1 MEALALLIGE
11 LIFVILVPFIALAI
25 ELFGAAISALV
36 VALSGRKHE
45 PGARAGIAKPVAVV
59 LTGLSALV
67 LVAVLAVNVFF
78 FEQAVQ
84 FVFDRVEQRKGIAT
98 SCETIDG
105 SLLTGRVQLGNC
117 DIKRREHPVSTF
129 DLQVAEI
136 NLNLRIASMFGTA
149 QLDSARVSGLA
160 GAVFTDRQAAADQP
174 PRDRPRREFEIDE
187 LVVTDVRVAVTGI
200 NSSGDAFSLP
210 IAVER
215 LDSKPLR
222 SKLLLFDVLFRANAS
237 GSLAGAP
244 FELASSGTAL
254 DRRTEWR
261 ATQVPVASLADVVGG
276 ALGWFSAGFVN
287 VYVEDDRKATDAAS
301 LDLDW
306 QLEFSGLEV
315 TPPPG
320 TGRVARIASVP
331 LTKLI
336 NGYDGSI
343 PLEFGLVLD
352 EDQFA
357 LRYSLT
363 AAGVWLAIKDAVDG
377 AWSRIGFDTSK
388 IAEKTESM
396 REGMRSVIDRVRG
409 SGDEDDDNDDQP

>member
-11 LIFVILVPFIALAI
+11 LVFAILIPFIAMAA
-25 ELFGAAISALV
+25 ELIGAAVSALV
-36 VALSGRKHE
+36 AALSGRKRV
-45 PGARAGIAKPVAVV
+45 PGARGGIAKPVAVA
-59 LTGLSALV
+59 LAGLSALV
-67 LVAVLAVNVFF
+67 LVGVLVVNLFF

-84 FVFDRVEQRKGIAT
+84 FVFDRVEQRKGITT

-105 SLLTGRVQLGNC
+105 SLITGRVQLGNC

-136 NLNLRIASMFGTA
+136 DLDLRIASMFGTA
-149 QLDSARVSGLA
+149 RLDSARVSGLA
-160 GAVFTDRQAAADQP
+160 GAVFTDRRKAADQP

-200 NSSGDAFSLP
+200 NSSGDAFSVP
-210 IAVER
+210 MAMER
-215 LDSKPLR
+215 LDSRPLR
-222 SKLLLFDVLFRANAS
+222 SKLLLFDVLFRSNAS

-244 FELASSGTAL
+244 FELASSGTAEN
-254 DRRTEWR
+254 RRTEWR
-261 ATQVPVASLADVVGG
+261 ATQVPVASLADAVGG
-276 ALGWFSAGFVN
+276 ALGWFSAGFVD
-287 VYVEDDRKATDAAS
+287 VYVEDDWEATEATS

-306 QLEFSGLEV
+306 RLEFSDLQV
-315 TPPPG
+315 SPPPG

-336 NGYDGSI
+336 NSYDGSI
-343 PLEFGLVLD
+343 PLEFGLDLE

-357 LRYSLT
+357 LRYSLS
-363 AAGVWLAIKDAVDG
+363 AAGVWLAIKEAVDG

-396 REGMRSVIDRVRG
+396 REGMRDILDRVRG
-409 SGDEDDDNDDQP
+409 DEEDGSED

>member
-1 MEALALLIGE
+1 
-11 LIFVILVPFIALAI
+11 
-25 ELFGAAISALV
+25 
-36 VALSGRKHE
+36 
-45 PGARAGIAKPVAVV
+45 
-59 LTGLSALV
+59 
-67 LVAVLAVNVFF
+67 
-78 FEQAVQ
+78 
-84 FVFDRVEQRKGIAT
+84 
-98 SCETIDG
+98 
-105 SLLTGRVQLGNC
+105 
-117 DIKRREHPVSTF
+117 PVSTF

-136 NLNLRIASMFGTA
+136 DLDLRITSMFGTA
-149 QLDSARVSGLA
+149 RLESARVTGLA
-160 GAVFTDRQAAADQP
+160 GAVFTDRRSAANQP
-174 PRDRPRREFEIDE
+174 PRDRPRREFEIDD
-187 LVVTDVRVAVTGI
+187 LKVTDVRIAVTGI
-200 NSSGDAFSLP
+200 NASGNPFNVPVAIEQLTS
-210 IAVER
+210 R
-215 LDSKPLR
+215 PLR

-244 FELASSGTAL
+244 FELASSGTNEN
-254 DRRTEWR
+254 RRTEWR
-261 ATQVPVASLADVVGG
+261 ATQVPVARLADVVGG
-276 ALGWFSAGFVN
+276 ALGWFSAGFVD
-287 VYVEDDRKATDAAS
+287 VYVEDDWEATEATS

-343 PLEFGLVLD
+343 PLEFGLVLE

-396 REGMRSVIDRVRG
+396 REGMRSVIDHVRG
-409 SGDEDDDNDDQP
+409 SADEDEDNDDQP

>member
-11 LIFVILVPFIALAI
+11 IVFVVLIPFIALAI
-25 ELFGAAISALV
+25 EIIGAAISALM
-36 VALSGRKHE
+36 AAMSGRKRE
-45 PGARAGIAKPVAVV
+45 PGARGGIAKPVAVA
-59 LTGLSALV
+59 LASLSAVV
-67 LVAVLAVNVFF
+67 LVAVLVVNLFF

-84 FVFDRVEQRKGIAT
+84 FVFDRVEQRKGITT

-105 SLLTGRVQLGNC
+105 SLITGRVQLGDC

-136 NLNLRIASMFGTA
+136 DLDLRIASMFGTA
-149 QLDSARVSGLA
+149 QLDFARVSGLS
-160 GAVFTDRQAAADQP
+160 GAVFTDRRSAANQP
-174 PRDRPRREFEIDE
+174 PRDRPRREFEIHE
-187 LVVTDVRVAVTGI
+187 LAVTDVRIAVTGI
-200 NSSGDAFSLP
+200 NASGNAFSVP
-210 IAVER
+210 VSVAQ

-237 GSLAGAP
+237 GRLAGAP
-244 FELASSGTAL
+244 FELASSATPDG
-254 DRRTEWR
+254 RRTEWR

-276 ALGWFSAGFVN
+276 ALGWFSAGFVD
-287 VYVEDDRKATDAAS
+287 VYVEDDWEATEATS

-306 QLEFSGLEV
+306 RLEFSDLEV

-331 LTKLI
+331 LTRLI

-343 PLEFGLVLD
+343 PLEFGLVL
-352 EDQFA
+352 EENQFA
-357 LRYSLT
+357 LRYSLS
-363 AAGVWLAIKDAVDG
+363 AAGVWLAIKEAVDG

-396 REGMRSVIDRVRG
+396 REGMRDILDRVRG
-409 SGDEDDDNDDQP
+409 DVEDGSED

>member
-11 LIFVILVPFIALAI
+11 LIFVILIPFIALAV
-25 ELFGAAISALV
+25 ELIGAAISALV
-36 VALSGRKHE
+36 AALSGRKRE
-45 PGARAGIAKPVAVV
+45 PGSRGSIAKPVAVV
-59 LTGLSALV
+59 LAGLSGLV
-67 LVAVLAVNVFF
+67 LVAVLVVHLFF

-84 FVFDRVEQRKGIAT
+84 FVFDRVEQRKGITTA
-98 SCETIDG
+98 CETIDG
-105 SLLTGRVQLGNC
+105 SLFTGRVQLGNC
-117 DIKRREHPVSTF
+117 DIQRREHPVSTF

-136 NLNLRIASMFGTA
+136 DLDLRIASMFGTA
-149 QLDSARVSGLA
+149 QLDAARVTGLA

-187 LVVTDVRVAVTGI
+187 LLVTDVRIAVTGI
-200 NSSGDAFSLP
+200 NSSGNAFSVP

-215 LDSKPLR
+215 LESTPLR
-222 SKLLLFDVLFRANAS
+222 SKFLLFDVLFRANAA
-237 GSLAGAP
+237 GDLAGAP
-244 FELASSGTAL
+244 FELASSGTAER
-254 DRRTEWR
+254 RRTEWR

-276 ALGWFSAGFVN
+276 ALGWFSDGFVD
-287 VYVEDDRKATDAAS
+287 VYVEDDWEATASTS

-331 LTKLI
+331 LAKLI
-336 NGYDGSI
+336 NGYEGSI
-343 PLEFGLVLD
+343 PLEFGLDLK

-357 LRYSLT
+357 LRYSLS
-363 AAGVWLAIKDAVDG
+363 AAGVWLAIKGAVDG
-377 AWSRIGFDTSK
+377 AWSRFGFDVSN

-396 REGMRSVIDRVRG
+396 REGMRSVMDRVRG
-409 SGDEDDDNDDQP
+409 SDEEPEEDDQP

>member
-11 LIFVILVPFIALAI
+11 LIFVILIPFIALVV
-25 ELFGAAISALV
+25 ELFAAAVSALV
-36 VALSGRKHE
+36 AALSGRKRA
-45 PGARAGIAKPVAVV
+45 PNARGSIAKPVAVV
-59 LTGLSALV
+59 LAGLSGLV
-67 LVAVLAVNVFF
+67 LVAVLVVNLFF

-84 FVFDRVEQRKGIAT
+84 FVFDRVAQRKGITTA
-98 SCETIDG
+98 CDTIDG

-136 NLNLRIASMFGTA
+136 DLDLRIASMFGTA
-149 QLDSARVSGLA
+149 QLDTARVTGLA
-160 GAVFTDRQAAADQP
+160 GTVFTDRRAAADQP

-187 LVVTDVRVAVTGI
+187 LLVTDVRIAVTGV
-200 NSSGDAFSLP
+200 NSSGNPFSVP

-215 LDSKPLR
+215 LESTPLR
-222 SKLLLFDVLFRANAS
+222 SKFLLFDVLFRANAA
-237 GSLAGAP
+237 GNLAGAP
-244 FELASSGTAL
+244 FELASSGTAER
-254 DRRTEWR
+254 RRTEWR

-276 ALGWFSAGFVN
+276 ALGWFSDGFVD
-287 VYVEDDRKATDAAS
+287 VYVEDDWEATASTS

-331 LTKLI
+331 LAKLV
-336 NGYDGSI
+336 NGYEGSI
-343 PLEFGLVLD
+343 PLEFGLDLK

-357 LRYSLT
+357 LRYSLS
-363 AAGVWLAIKDAVDG
+363 AAGVWLAIKEAVDG
-377 AWSRIGFDTSK
+377 AWSRIGFDSSK
-388 IAEKTESM
+388 IADKTESM
-396 REGMRSVIDRVRG
+396 REGMRDILDRVRG
-409 SGDEDDDNDDQP
+409 DEEDGAED